1 MSKYL
6 TLVNIID
13 KIREESANSSHMGI
27 YLPDKS
33 KGEAINQS
41 RARAFIHLY
50 LKANFGLLDF
60 AEREA
65 LITDGRSDGGIDG
78 YYVQRE
84 TRIIF
89 FVQSKY
95 RVTETN
101 FESKL
106 ISPNELLVM
115 DVNRILDG
123 DKTDEGGTLYNSAI
137 LDMQK
142 SISEIDDIGRYKY
155 KIVILANAPDLTP
168 AKLRQLTGGLPT
180 EVFNFE
186 RAYAELVFPIIS
198 GTYLRAADHQ
208 IALDLSKKNAGTKI
222 SYEVTT
228 THHNCEIT
236 VLFVPTL
243 EIAQMMHK
251 YKNSILE
258 FNPRSYLEFQGHV
271 VNDAIRNTILNNQ
284 SNEFALFNNGITFLS
299 DETNI
304 NEKIGQR
311 NKAQLVLKN
320 PQMINGGQTAYT
332 LSRVLEESPDVTPF
346 IGKEVLVKIITLTER
361 EDVKATSEQ
370 KLELIEKI
378 STASNQQ
385 TPVINADKNSNDK
398 DHMTIQKYL
407 FDQYGIL
414 YERKRGEFSDGL
426 HQGYIT
432 QDLIVERNLFF
443 RLYYAVLG
451 NFSRAV
457 QRRLFMKMEDP
468 LQTIKDRDILDRV
481 YYAFLCYKQLELGI
495 SPTERV
501 MRKRSIYIRIFA
513 LTQNRPS
520 ELEKYR
526 EASHLAVAQLSKDW
540 AAFSRVAIEERV
552 ELWREKV
559 DSRTGETKVHFQ
571 RELWLSSGKFAED
584 ATRFFG
590 KVTHVPE
597 DSVERPRIIVDD
609 VF

>member
-1 MSKYL
+1 VSKYL

-13 KIREESANSSHMGI
+13 KIREEAANSSLRDI
-27 YLPDKS
+27 YLPDES

-78 YYVQRE
+78 YYIQRE
-84 TRIIF
+84 TRTIF
-89 FVQSKY
+89 FIQSKY

-106 ISPNELLVM
+106 ISANELLVM

-123 DKTDEGGTLYNSAI
+123 ERTNERGTPYNLAI

-142 SISEIDDIGRYKY
+142 TISEIDDIGRYKY

-168 AKLRQLTGGLPT
+168 TKLRQLTGGLPT

-186 RAYAELVFPIIS
+186 RAYSELVFPIIS

-222 SYEVTT
+222 SYEVST

-236 VLFVPTL
+236 VLFVPTV

-332 LSRVLEESPDVTPF
+332 LSRVLEDSADETPF
-346 IGKEVLVKIITLTER
+346 GGKEVLVKIITLTER
-361 EDVKATSEQ
+361 EDVKATPEQ

-385 TPVINADKNSNDK
+385 TPVINADKNSNDQ
-398 DHMTIQKYL
+398 DHVIIQKCL
-407 FDQYGIL
+407 FDRYGIL
-414 YERKRGEFSDGL
+414 YERKRGEFADGL

-432 QDLIVERNLFF
+432 TDLIVERNLFF
-443 RLYYAVLG
+443 RLYYAVCG
-451 NFSRAV
+451 DFSKAV
-457 QRRLFMKMEDP
+457 QKRLFLNVEHPLKTIED
-468 LQTIKDRDILDRV
+468 LETLDSV
-481 YYAFLCYKQLELGI
+481 YYAFLCHRQVLLNLPEN
-495 SPTERV
+495 ERV
-501 MRKRSIYIRIFA
+501 MRNKSIYTRIFA
-513 LTQNRPS
+513 LTKNKPL
-520 ELEKYR
+520 ELENYR
-526 EASHLAVAQLSKDW
+526 SASVVAASQLSKDW
-540 AAFSRVAIEERV
+540 AAFYRTALRERV
-552 ELWREKV
+552 ELWKERI
-559 DSRTGETKVHFQ
+559 DGRTGDPRLTFNRQ
-571 RELWLSSGKFAED
+571 LWITSGKFAED
-584 ATRFFG
+584 ASRWFG
-590 KVTHVPE
+590 KVPYE
-597 DSVERPRIIVDD
+597 PGDEIARPPRTVDD
-609 VF
+609 FI